1 MLKVEAAPDRL
12 PTRLISEEYREA
24 LKAMQRGESVVV
36 ALRRSSAVYNAKKA
50 GIPVLVE
57 ETDVP
62 EGHVRVY
69 KR

>member
-1 MLKVEAAPDRL
+1 MLKVEAAPSRL
-12 PTRLISEEYREA
+12 PTRLVSEELREA
-24 LKAMQRGESVVV
+24 LKTMQRGESVVV
-36 ALRRSSAVYNAKKA
+36 PMRRSSAMYNAKKL
-50 GIPVLVE
+50 GISVLVE